1 MEKVKEDP
9 KLAAWLKGN
18 VLLHCYLN
26 NMEVSEP
33 HQRDL
38 HMLLGKVP
46 ELFNA
51 MVAIALTPRQKGKQA
66 PFSLVSTVIHFQQYV
81 YQGLW
86 VEDSPLKQ
94 LPHFTDRVRCKR
106 EE

>member
-9 KLAAWLKGN
+9 KAAAWLKGN

-26 NMEVSEP
+26 NMEVSP
-33 HQRDL
+33 FHKRDL
-38 HMLLGKVP
+38 QLLLSKAP
-46 ELFNA
+46 ELMQA
-51 MVAIALTPRQKGKQA
+51 MFEVSLYPRIKGKMA
-66 PFSLVSTVIHFQQYV
+66 SLSLTTTVIHFHQYV

-94 LPHFTDRVRCKR
+94 LPHITDRVWK
-106 EE
+106 

>member
-9 KLAAWLKGN
+9 KAAAWLKGN

-38 HMLLGKVP
+38 RVLLGKAP
-46 ELFNA
+46 ELFQA
-51 MVAIALTPRQKGKQA
+51 MIGISLLSRQKGKQA
-66 PFSLVSTVIHFQQYV
+66 PFSLISTVIRFQQYV

-94 LPHFTDRVRCKR
+94 LPHFTDRVRYKR